1 MHEYPPLPLLGSSW
15 LSLGGF
21 SLAEICFLI
30 GFYFRFHFGFVFK
43 RMEGKVD
50 NALLTS
56 FLIHKIIKYL
66 SRVIVGVGG
75 RAVGDGALTVVL
87 GQQNFRVGEIGY

>member
-1 MHEYPPLPLLGSSW
+1 
-15 LSLGGF
+15 
-21 SLAEICFLI
+21 
-30 GFYFRFHFGFVFK
+30 
-43 RMEGKVD
+43 MERKVD
-50 NALLTS
+50 NTLLTS